1 MRAMLC
7 LLSMYFGFQVEIRLF
22 LISFIDSFVIYIYI
36 YCLAIGMFIGHWSVE
51 IL

>member
-1 MRAMLC
+1 VRAMLC

-36 YCLAIGMFIGHWSVE
+36 LLGYRNVYWSLVS
-51 IL
+51 